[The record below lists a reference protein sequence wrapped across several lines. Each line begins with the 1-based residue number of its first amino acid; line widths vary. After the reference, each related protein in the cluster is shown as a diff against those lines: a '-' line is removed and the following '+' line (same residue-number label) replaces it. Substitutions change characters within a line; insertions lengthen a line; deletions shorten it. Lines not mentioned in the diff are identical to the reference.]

1 MSPRIYTPDEVIRVV
16 KQRRWFVLIP
26 FAIGVALA
34 PFLAR
39 FAPEQYRSETLIMVV
54 PQRVPDDYVKPTVTQ
69 SVADRLPAIT
79 DQILSRSRLERII
92 EEMNLYPEERK
103 RMVMEDVVAQMRR
116 DVGVQVEGR
125 DADSFRVSFVSS
137 DPETAQ
143 RVAERLAS
151 LYIEQNL
158 TDRSA
163 QAESTSQFLDSQLE
177 QAKQRLMAQ
186 EKKLEE
192 YRLRHAGELP
202 SQMQSNLQV
211 IQGATM
217 QLSSLNDAINRA
229 QERRLLIERQLA
241 EVQATPVASSVPNSN
256 EVRLTPQQQLEFARA
271 RMAALLQ
278 RYTPN
283 HPEVVSLERTI
294 EELVA
299 KIGEETP
306 LSASAPP
313 LSPAEAAQ
321 RKRIADLEA
330 ELAIIDRQLET
341 HREEEKRLRARI
353 AEYQAKVDA
362 APTRESE
369 LVELTRDYSTLQTA
383 YANLL
388 MKREQSMIAANL
400 ERRQIGEQFRILDPA
415 ARPQRPFN
423 QAQRLGVMSSGAL
436 AGVVLGLL
444 IIALLELRDTSFR
457 RQEEVHQVL
466 NLPVLALIPVI
477 ASERELENE
486 RRRMLRHDL
495 AGGAVLLMAVAIV
508 VIWQLRF

>member
-1 MSPRIYTPDEVIRVV
+1 MSPRIFTMDEAIRVIAR
-16 KQRRWFVLIP
+16 QRWIILIP

-39 FAPEQYRSETLIMVV
+39 FAPEQYRAETLIMVV

-69 SVADRLPAIT
+69 SVADRLPTIT

-103 RMVMEDVVAQMRR
+103 RMVMEDVVARMRN
-116 DVGVQVEGR
+116 DVRVDVEGR
-125 DADSFRVSFVSS
+125 EADSFRVSFIS
-137 DPETAQ
+137 DNPDTAQ

-177 QAKQRLMAQ
+177 QAKQRLIAQ

-192 YRLRHAGELP
+192 YRLRHSGELP
-202 SQMQSNLQV
+202 TQMQSNLQV

-217 QLSSLNDAINRA
+217 QLSSVNDAINRA

-241 EVQATPVASSVPNSN
+241 EAQAIPVTSSVPDSN
-256 EVRLTPQQQLEFARA
+256 EVRLTPQQQLELARA
-271 RMAALLQ
+271 RLAAMLQ

-306 LSASAPP
+306 LSANAPP

-321 RKRIADLEA
+321 RKKIADLEA

-341 HREEEKRLRARI
+341 HRAEEKRLRARI

-362 APTRESE
+362 VPTRESE
-369 LVELTRDYSTLQTA
+369 LVELTRDYNTLQTA

-415 ARPQRPFN
+415 VRPERPFN
-423 QAQRLGVMSSGAL
+423 QLQRLGVMSSGAL

-444 IIALLELRDTSFR
+444 IVALLELRDTSFR
-457 RQEEVHQVL
+457 RQEEVHQFL

-477 ASERELENE
+477 ASDRELENA
-486 RRRMLRHDL
+486 RRRTIRQDL

-508 VIWQLRF
+508 VIWQLRS

>member
-271 RMAALLQ
+271 RLAALLQ

>member
-271 RMAALLQ
+271 RLAALLQ

-477 ASERELENE
+477 AYERELENE